1 MDLNKIFLEI
11 TKKLDELNQD
21 REDIIK
27 LSREMIRNCSIAI
40 KSIHR
45 KEFDAYQEKIKK
57 INNNHENLLKLIN
70 KNPLVF
76 GKYLKTPEQ
85 EYIEAVC
92 LYSIIQD
99 QPLPTPEDYG
109 INQVN
114 YLLGLADVIGELRR
128 YALDQI
134 RQDKFENLEKIL
146 DIMDNIYTQIFSLDY
161 PKSLTHELRHK
172 TDVARNL
179 IEKTRGDI
187 SLSVQINKL
196 NKRIQ
201 D

>member
-76 GKYLKTPEQ
+76 GRYLKTPEQ

-196 NKRIQ
+196 NKKIQ

>member
-57 INNNHENLLKLIN
+57 IHNNHENLLKLIN